1 MIVGRVEIDKY
12 SFIIDGKRIIARTAA
27 VHYFRIPG
35 EKTWIDRL
43 TKLKFAGYNTIDM
56 YLNWGYHSEAQGQYD
71 FSGIKDV
78 GKLIK
83 IAEEI
88 GLYVVARPGPYI
100 NAEVSAGGFPGWIL
114 SDPNVILRN
123 RQNNDFVYSKDYM
136 KYVKEWY
143 EKIIPIVN
151 QCNNVIALQVENEY
165 STNEAEPE
173 YMQELIDI
181 VRSLG
186 CSLPLLHNDMYAAGL
201 YEDLVDIYAIDNYS
215 VTYFDQPWQSF
226 PEVFA
231 ILDEMEENMR
241 QYSQDS
247 PMFIAELQA
256 GWFDKWGGYGYDKM
270 RSLLGREHIDIV
282 TKTSLAQGV
291 TAFTHYMGC
300 GGTNWGNLGS
310 TEVYTSYDFAS
321 PITEEG
327 TPTERFYAARLINN
341 LLQSFDLSKTKLADN
356 QPDIKTVNPSSRVV
370 YWTRENLKNGS
381 RWLFIRND
389 SLGNSMV
396 SINGEFD
403 VDIDPHEMLILP
415 SNLQLNDLMLLHSTL
430 PLLARLENN
439 NTQII
444 FPQTDCSGEI
454 KLDIPEDSKVTII
467 NKSKCLQYE
476 RYENIVTIAFT
487 PSDDNEVH
495 IIDISNN
502 KSVTRFAFLPQAM
515 KDYIHLVDNS
525 LIVGPQFITSDDGEL
540 VLACDCAKDLLKID
554 SKGGIATYSLDKPDS
569 VSKIALN
576 DWSTYKIAPEIN
588 EGDINTLNWNPVEK
602 RLDADSNGLYSG
614 CFWYTATHKGKL
626 NKLSLDARHCFA
638 LYLNGEEIYTH
649 DSFES
654 ISGKDPEDIVV
665 INLGNFKQL
674 EINTYVLLIQS
685 MGHNKGF
692 EDDADNPRGL
702 LSYKTSP
709 EVELNWQIKPA
720 LTSET
725 IKNANLSKLDN
736 KSKSD
741 RVVCYV
747 NEFKFCKPERHQV
760 PLGLVFDKPGFN
772 KAFIYLNDV
781 LIGHYWGDKG
791 PQTRFYLP
799 EMFYNQDGSPN
810 TIKLVVWYR
819 SIDKNT
825 KYTRPLNDVSIY
837 IEPYGVY
844 KLTEIKELE

>member
-1 MIVGRVEIDKY
+1 MIVGKVEIDKY

-35 EKTWIDRL
+35 EQTWIDRL
-43 TKLKFAGYNTIDM
+43 TKLKYAGYNTIDM
-56 YLNWGYHSEAQGQYD
+56 YLNWGYHSEKPGQYD
-71 FSGIKDV
+71 FTGIKDI
-78 GKLIK
+78 GKLIA

-114 SDPNVILRN
+114 SDQNVILRN
-123 RQNNDFVYSKDYM
+123 RKDNDFVYSKDYM
-136 KYVKEWY
+136 KYVRDWY
-143 EKIIPIVN
+143 EKIIPIIN
-151 QCNNVIALQVENEY
+151 QHKNVIAVQVENEY
-165 STNEAEPE
+165 STNEAEPD

-181 VRSLG
+181 VRELG
-186 CSLPLLHNDMYAAGL
+186 CKLPILHNDMYAAGL

-215 VTYFDQPWQSF
+215 VTYFEQPWQSF

-231 ILDEMEENMR
+231 ILDEMEENLRM
-241 QYSQDS
+241 YSQDS

-256 GWFDKWGGYGYDKM
+256 GWFDKWGGEGYDKIRNM
-270 RSLLGREHIDIV
+270 LGREHIDIV

-321 PITEEG
+321 PITEQG
-327 TPTERFYAARLINN
+327 TPTDRFYAARLINN
-341 LLQSFDLSKTKLADN
+341 LLQSFDLSQTKLAEN
-356 QPDIKTVNPSSRVV
+356 QPEIKTVNPSSRIV
-370 YWTRENLKNGS
+370 YWTRENLKDGS

-389 SLGNSMV
+389 SLGNSSV

-403 VDIDPHEMLILP
+403 VEIDPQEMLILP
-415 SNLQLNDLMLLHSTL
+415 SNLKINDLMLKYSTL
-430 PLLARLENN
+430 PMMARLENKT
-439 NTQII
+439 TQII
-444 FPQTDCSGEI
+444 FPKTDYSGELV
-454 KLDIPEDSKVTII
+454 LDIPDDSKVTII
-467 NKSKCLQYE
+467 NKSKNLQYDRE
-476 RYENIVTIAFT
+476 GNIVTINYNK
-487 PSDDNEVH
+487 SDDNEIH

-502 KSVTRFAFLPQAM
+502 KSVTRFVFLPQSV
-515 KDYIHLVDNS
+515 KDYMNIINNS
-525 LIVGPQFITSDDGEL
+525 LIIGPQFITNDNGAL
-540 VLACDCAKDLLKID
+540 VVANDTEKDIIRVD
-554 SKGGIATYSLDKPDS
+554 HNGGISTYTVDAPEKVGIINLQ
-569 VSKIALN
+569 N
-576 DWSTYKIAPEIN
+576 WSGYKIAPEIN
-588 EGDINTLNWNPVEK
+588 ESELGTLDWAPVQK
-602 RLDADSNGLYSG
+602 RLDADSNGIYDG
-614 CFWYTATHKGKL
+614 YFWYKVTCNQKL
-626 NKLSLDARHCFA
+626 NKLSFNARHCFA
-638 LYLNGEEIYTH
+638 LYLNGEEIYAH

-654 ISGKDPEDIVV
+654 VSGEDFDDTVV
-665 INLGNFKQL
+665 VDLEMIKQS
-674 EINTYVLLIQS
+674 ETNTYVLLVQS

-709 EVELNWQIKPA
+709 EVDLNWQIKPA
-720 LTSET
+720 LSAKT
-725 IKNANLSKLDN
+725 IENESLSKLN
-736 KSKSD
+736 SVAKSD

-747 NEFKFCKPERHQV
+747 NEFKFCKPEKHQI
-760 PLGLVFDKPGFN
+760 PLGLVFNQPGFN
-772 KAFIYLNDV
+772 KASIYLNDV

-799 EMFYNQDGSPN
+799 EIFYNQDGSAN

-819 SIDKNT
+819 SIDNDT
-825 KYTRPLNDVSIY
+825 KYTRRLNDVSIY